1 MNKKFVGFL
10 LVIFYVG
17 VVSAQLNDWEN
28 LAVTQI
34 NAEKAHATYVP
45 FETLSWNNNTLEKS
59 SLVQFL
65 NGTWK
70 FAYFKNPSLI
80 PSDIHSTKKNNS
92 KWDDIQVP
100 SNWQLQGDGKYDPP
114 VFTNIKYP
122 FEPNPPYVPKE
133 YNPVGVYKKS
143 FIVPANWDEQQVFIH
158 FGGVQSA
165 MYLWVNGRKVGY
177 HEDGMLPA
185 EFNITNYIKKGN
197 NELTVQVFNWS
208 DGSYLEDQDFWRL
221 SGIYRDVYIFTTP
234 NVRIRDFSVL
244 PELDEDYKDAELH
257 VAVAIENVREK
268 KNEPYFVRVTLRDA
282 RDNPI
287 MTLKSE
293 NFTVQKSVE
302 RTISL
307 KGNVTNPLKWTAE
320 TPNLYKVGIELVA
333 ANGKA
338 VQAFVVHTGFRKIE
352 IKDGLFLVNGQA
364 IKIKGVNRHE
374 FDMHNGRTITSES
387 MIEDILLMKRHNIN
401 AVRTSHY
408 PNHPEWYNLCDEYG
422 LYVVDEANVES
433 HGLWANGYYVGEKP
447 EWKQAIVERNV
458 NMVLRDKN
466 HPSIVYWSMGN
477 ESGWG
482 ANFDAAY
489 EEMKKTDPQKRPV
502 HYESQN
508 PTYAKV
514 LSRYDII
521 SQMYLSLKDI
531 VRLFNEDE
539 TRPFIICEYAHS
551 MGNGLGNF
559 NKYWDLYYKYPRLQG
574 GFTWDWVDQGLR
586 SKDKNGNEYWN
597 IINYSD
603 GANVNDGLV
612 TPDRRVQPELNE
624 LKKIHQNFTVNEI
637 DAITGLISVENRN
650 YFVSTDH
657 VMLNWELIEDGVVV
671 HKGSID
677 DLQILPQS
685 QKLIQLSYP
694 KNLIKK
700 GKEYFL
706 NVYFVLKQATP
717 WADKGYEV
725 AKEQIR
731 LNLPTHIHT
740 IGDVLS
746 QTGNLT
752 VSDNKTDLTIKGP
765 DFSVSFNKKQGSLV
779 SYIKKKRAMFTDPLL
794 PNFWRVPTDND
805 EGGGNNSF
813 ASRWREAGLDRYT
826 IENNKF
832 TVINQQ
838 PNEVKISVVNKLI
851 FKTGSILQTTEYTV
865 MSDGSIR
872 VDNNFQVDEQL
883 PPLARVGM
891 TTSLPKDFNN
901 LEWYGRGSFESYE
914 DRKDAAFVG
923 LWKGKVED
931 QYFDYVMP
939 QENGNK
945 TDTRWV
951 KVMAEN
957 SSICFRGIPS
967 INFNIQNYADTA
979 LNNSKISHKL
989 QRGDKTYV
997 HIDHK
1002 QMGLGGDDSW
1012 SPRVHQEYVLNGSEY
1027 SLSFYITFY

>member
-143 FIVPANWDEQQVFIH
+143 FIVPADWDEQQVFIH

-234 NVRIRDFSVL
+234 NVRMRDFSVL

-282 RDNPI
+282 MDNPI

-433 HGLWANGYYVGEKP
+433 HGLWANGYYVGEKS

-551 MGNGLGNF
+551 MGNSLGNF

-650 YFVSTDH
+650 YFVSTGH

>member
-143 FIVPANWDEQQVFIH
+143 FIVPADWDEQQVFIH

-282 RDNPI
+282 MDNPI

-433 HGLWANGYYVGEKP
+433 HGLWANGYYVGEKS

-551 MGNGLGNF
+551 MGNSLGNF

>member
-17 VVSAQLNDWEN
+17 VVSAQVNDWEN

-143 FIVPANWDEQQVFIH
+143 FIVPADWDEQQVFIH

-197 NELTVQVFNWS
+197 NELTVQIFNWS

-234 NVRIRDFSVL
+234 NVRMRDFSVL

-282 RDNPI
+282 MDNPI

-433 HGLWANGYYVGEKP
+433 HGLWANGYYVGEKS

-551 MGNGLGNF
+551 MGNSLGNF

-650 YFVSTDH
+650 YFVSTGH